1 MKHLHIVIVAFLL
14 TTGCKKDLQAP
25 QLHSPTAVSG
35 FTVSATTVVLS
46 PSNDSSTVAAFSWQA
61 ANYAISVPVTY
72 TLQIDQPSDT
82 GGTNAWGKALSTTIA
97 TGSLGKSWLGTD
109 FNHMLNQLGL
119 PTGVAST
126 IVVRLSQAV
135 NQSNG
140 ITSTVP
146 TLFSTLSMTVTP

>member
-1 MKHLHIVIVAFLL
+1 MKCIHIAIAAFILL
-14 TTGCKKDLQAP
+14 TGCKKDIPAP
-25 QLHSPTAVSG
+25 QLHSPAAVSG

-46 PSNDSSTVAAFSWQA
+46 PSNDSSTVAAFSWTA
-61 ANYAISVPVTY
+61 ANYGLSVPVTY

-82 GGTNAWGKALSTTIA
+82 GGTNAWGNALSTTIA

-119 PTGVAST
+119 PTGAASP

-146 TLFSTLSMTVTP
+146 TLYSTLSMTVTP